1 MSRQD
6 EGSGRK
12 KTQSELA
19 AMMAAE
25 LVEGESSGRTRQTS
39 NSDVVTK
46 FGYAPQLAYDDLK

>member
-1 MSRQD
+1 MTKE

-19 AMMAAE
+19 AMMAEE
-25 LVEGESSGRTRQTS
+25 LIEGETSGRKRQAS

-46 FGYAPQLAYDDLK
+46 FGYAPQLGYDDLK

>member
-1 MSRQD
+1 MT

-19 AMMAAE
+19 AMLAE
-25 LVEGESSGRTRQTS
+25 ELIEGEPSGRKRQQS

-46 FGYAPQLAYDDLK
+46 FGYAPQLGYDDLK

>member
-1 MSRQD
+1 MTGQD

-19 AMMAAE
+19 AMMAEE
-25 LVEGESSGRTRQTS
+25 LIEGEHSGRKRQQS